1 MLLALALGAFAAAF
15 AAPFLLPSDDDEEDP
30 DLSEPEMDGN
40 APSGSLLEFAEGEER
55 GQDFELAADPGDFL
69 LENFDPETDRCIIT
83 VEEID
88 VLVETGWDGDGTPFL
103 KTGTVAG
110 PSTVAFP
117 DLGEVPTHAVTF
129 CVPASDDGE
138 AVSLSLSDVLD
149 LGTPAEV
156 VAETTTY
163 LLDGGPEH
171 PADVFEET
179 LADLEG
185 FLPVLPGSDDLGEG
199 ASGLLDLFPLAPGAG
214 DEIDD
219 PTEPPDG
226 LLPISP
232 GYGETTDV
240 LPVPLTGIVPVA
252 PNSGDEADG

>member
-15 AAPFLLPSDDDEEDP
+15 AAPVLLSSDDEEDP
-30 DLSEPEMDGN
+30 DLSEPETEGN
-40 APSGSLLEFAEGEER
+40 APCGTLLEFAEEAETGRE
-55 GQDFELAADPGDFL
+55 FELVANAGDFL
-69 LENFDPETDRCIIT
+69 LEDFDPETDRCIIT

-110 PSTVAFP
+110 PSTVVFP

-138 AVSLSLSDVLD
+138 AVSLSLSDVLH

-156 VAETTTY
+156 IAETTTC
-163 LLDGGPEH
+163 LLDGGVEH
-171 PADVFEET
+171 PTDVFEET
-179 LADLEG
+179 LGDLEE
-185 FLPVLPGSDDLGEG
+185 FLPVLPGSGEVAEE

-214 DEIDD
+214 DEIGEL
-219 PTEPPDG
+219 TEPLDG

-232 GYGETTDV
+232 GDGERADL

-252 PNSGDEADG
+252 PNPGDEADS